1 MDRTEIVSQIMALP
15 KEVLVSEPDTFMLVQ
30 EHWQEGLHLYD
41 CYQAEDEEQIRQSL
55 FCGSWSDDDLILYLH
70 QLESVRRLLD
80 EL

>member
-1 MDRTEIVSQIMALP
+1 MNRTEIVSQILALP

-41 CYQAEDEEQIRQSL
+41 LYQAGDEEKIRESL
-55 FCGSWSDDDLILYLH
+55 FCGSWSTEELYLYLH
-70 QLESVRRLLD
+70 QLENMQRLLN